1 MTHHNTVSASVA
13 CVAWMKR
20 SVIRGGQMLQ
30 GYSPDFTSLH
40 PGYGVVTW
48 KRVASS
54 LTSAGIEKFGFV
66 VLLYT
71 KSSFHPTCIESGAT
85 GAITTGCRSGGVI
98 SMRGPANG

>member
-1 MTHHNTVSASVA
+1 
-13 CVAWMKR
+13 
-20 SVIRGGQMLQ
+20 
-30 GYSPDFTSLH
+30 LH

-48 KRVASS
+48 IRVAFS
-54 LTSAGIEKFGFV
+54 LTWDMSAINYFLENLVQSRKYPSAVKQAAKTAGIKKYGFV